1 MTLSLGDLLRTPTI
15 FDLQPK
21 PKAQIESEVDL
32 LVIACAR
39 ARLLD
44 EGDHSIGF
52 RQQEL
57 LKKMI
62 PADLDQASLIRE
74 YYGKKLMLIQLKD
87 KVELSSFRKALA
99 NFLTSDGKTY
109 TEETIGLVYK
119 LPRFYHYDK
128 TVDLLREDHGVEGDA
143 HAGPWTRQVSFLA
156 SESIRETRE
165 RGLEVSFGDF
175 AENIATE
182 GLDWTKTLP
191 GTQVQ
196 LGESAIV
203 EITQIGKECKKKC
216 AIYYQA
222 GDCIM
227 PREGVFARVLRGGT
241 IRLGDP
247 IRLLNA

>member
-15 FDLQPK
+15 FDLEPK

-74 YYGKKLMLIQLKD
+74 YYGKKLMLLQLKD

-99 NFLTSDGKTY
+99 NFLTSDGKIY

-128 TVDLLREDHGVEGDA
+128 TVDLLREDHGLLNISEDNWHQFKYENSGATANFYSDYT
-143 HAGPWTRQVSFLA
+143 GFLNPI
-156 SESIRETRE
+156 SILPRHTKRSSVYEFWFKE
-165 RGLEVSFGDF
+165 NNGLALNLDIDMKNPLLPIW
-175 AENIATE
+175 ENIFNR
-182 GLDWTKTLP
+182 
-191 GTQVQ
+191 
-196 LGESAIV
+196 
-203 EITQIGKECKKKC
+203 GKPLN
-216 AIYYQA
+216 IS
-222 GDCIM
+222 G
-227 PREGVFARVLRGGT
+227 RVRYCNPSDFGYLKFENWK
-241 IRLGDP
+241 LVDFQ
-247 IRLLNA
+247 